1 MSKKYKNILIGYVNE
16 RTDGSGKKYLTIT
29 NVSDEPITL
38 EPGGRVFLN
47 EIPPDVKKKYPRMP
61 NFSKSVLLGDD
72 DEVDKSKTQAEG
84 KTEEIDD
91 TIPF

>member
-1 MSKKYKNILIGYVNE
+1 MKNRRKWQKISNNYQCI
-16 RTDGSGKKYLTIT
+16 
-29 NVSDEPITL
+29 DEPITL